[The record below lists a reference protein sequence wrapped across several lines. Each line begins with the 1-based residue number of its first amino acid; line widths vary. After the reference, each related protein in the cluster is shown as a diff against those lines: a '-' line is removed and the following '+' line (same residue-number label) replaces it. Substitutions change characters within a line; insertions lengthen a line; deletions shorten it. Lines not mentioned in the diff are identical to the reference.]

1 MKVCLKFVTTCTYIS
16 IKDPRKP
23 VSSTFKTVR
32 HYETA
37 KIAKCWCSLDG
48 PEFEYKR
55 DFNFVFMNSGK
66 TIKVDF
72 LFNYFLLLF
81 SSRIHTRS
89 SDL

>member
-48 PEFEYKR
+48 TEFEY
-55 DFNFVFMNSGK
+55 
-66 TIKVDF
+66 
-72 LFNYFLLLF
+72 
-81 SSRIHTRS
+81 
-89 SDL
+89 